1 MSLSVSPLAARDS
14 SAALTI
20 ILLSRI
26 YSANLMNSVG
36 PPGIGDGAADSLIHC
51 QRRSVQEDIE
61 VDISLP
67 LFLLQWR

>member
-1 MSLSVSPLAARDS
+1 VSLSVSPLAARDS

-20 ILLSRI
+20 IHCI

-36 PPGIGDGAADSLIHC
+36 PLGIGDGAADSLIHC

>member
-1 MSLSVSPLAARDS
+1 VSLPVSPLAARDS

-36 PPGIGDGAADSLIHC
+36 RPGIGYGAADSLIHC

-61 VDISLP
+61 LDISLP